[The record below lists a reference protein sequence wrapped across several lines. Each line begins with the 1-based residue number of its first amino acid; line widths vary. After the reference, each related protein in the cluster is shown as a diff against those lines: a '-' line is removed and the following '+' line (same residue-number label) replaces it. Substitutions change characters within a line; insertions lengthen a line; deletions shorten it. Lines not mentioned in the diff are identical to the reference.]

1 MINEGLKKLSESVI
15 IVCGIVRDCGANLK
29 KNIRTINQ
37 LCDLAKDY
45 HVVMY
50 ENDSKDNTKQILS
63 DWAKERKNVHISL
76 NDFNTITI
84 PEKHSTANPIFS
96 VHRIEKMAK
105 YRNYYI
111 DFINKEKLQGN
122 FIIVADLDVK
132 KIDIN
137 GIVNSFA
144 AKEDW
149 DAITANGISR
159 SFSSRFR
166 KRYHDTYALVAYG
179 REDMPQTEK
188 SIVDAQYQWAYM
200 KSGMPLI
207 RVASAFGGL
216 AIYSRE
222 AIKNCRYGV
231 LLNNDEKVESR
242 AEHFFFYQQMKA
254 NGFDRIYINPAMHVK
269 YQTQVM
275 NTIRRF
281 MKKIFR

>member
-1 MINEGLKKLSESVI
+1 MINEGLKKLSEAVI

-179 REDMPQTEK
+179 REDIPQTEK